1 MFCRAN
7 RGKDLS
13 SEKIFADFFF
23 FFATVP
29 VALIQKKYN

>member
-23 FFATVP
+23 LATVP
-29 VALIQKKYN
+29 VVLIQKKYN